1 MSNNRPHFYVCQ
13 LKRLM
18 FLVLEG
24 SLLRGVKNPLHD
36 AILPAPEN
44 EKNELLDKWVYKK
57 ILTVIGTIQDV

>member
-1 MSNNRPHFYVCQ
+1 
-13 LKRLM
+13 M
-18 FLVLEG
+18 FVVLEG